1 VNLSDNQYLS
11 RDVDGVYILTENSDA
26 HRLLFVRF
34 SHDVDATHAV
44 VSGLPGAVSKG
55 TYSGNDAMFYLQ
67 YEPVEAGNQ
76 YELII
81 TGLKKADP
89 ASEDMGA
96 IRIRLKR

>member
-1 VNLSDNQYLS
+1 
-11 RDVDGVYILTENSDA
+11 
-26 HRLLFVRF
+26 
-34 SHDVDATHAV
+34 
-44 VSGLPGAVSKG
+44 
-55 TYSGNDAMFYLQ
+55 MFYLQ